1 MPKFAANL
9 SLLFT
14 ELPLMDRFRAAKE
27 AGFDAVEILSPY
39 DAPVQDMRDQLVWN
53 AQTFVLM
60 NAPPPN
66 ATGGPR
72 GFAAVPGGENRFRRD
87 FDRAMRFAGVL
98 KPRHIH
104 VMAGE
109 ASGPEARATMIANLQ
124 WAASRAPKQSLTVEP
139 LNPVDFP
146 GYFLNDY
153 ALAADILDAV
163 AARNV
168 GLQFDT
174 YHAGMIHGAA
184 NAVWATQGHRARHIQ
199 IGSVPGRQEPDQGAF
214 DFPAFFQRLDN
225 EGYAGFVS
233 AEYRPRGRTED
244 GLGWLRTATKP

>member
-53 AQTFVLM
+53 AQVFVLM

-72 GFAAVPGGENRFRRD
+72 GFAAVPGGEDRFRRD
-87 FDRAMRFAGVL
+87 FDRALRFAGVL

-109 ASGPEARATMIANLQ
+109 ASGPDARATFIANLQ
-124 WAASRAPKQSLTVEP
+124 WAAARAPKQSLTIEP

-163 AARNV
+163 AAPKV

-174 YHAGMIHGAA
+174 YHAAMIHGDAA
-184 NAVWATQGHRARHIQ
+184 TVWDIHGHRARHIQ
-199 IGSVPGRQEPDQGAF
+199 IGSVPGRHEPDQGAF
-214 DFPAFFQRLDN
+214 DFPAFFRQLDN
-225 EGYAGFVS
+225 KGYQGFVS
-233 AEYRPRGRTED
+233 AEYKPRAGTLD
-244 GLGWLRTATKP
+244 GLGWLSRAT

>member
-9 SLLFT
+9 SMLFT

-39 DAPVQDMRDQLVWN
+39 DASVQDMRDQLVWN

-60 NAPPPN
+60 NGPPPN

-72 GFAAVPGGENRFRRD
+72 GFAAIPGGEDRFRRD
-87 FDRAMRFAGVL
+87 FDRTLRFAGVM

-109 ASGPEARATMIANLQ
+109 ASGPEARAAFIANLK
-124 WAASRAPKQSLTVEP
+124 WAASRAPEQSLTIEP
-139 LNPVDFP
+139 LNAGDFP

-153 ALAADILDAV
+153 ALAADLLDEI

-168 GLQFDT
+168 GLQYDT
-174 YHAGMIHGAA
+174 YHAAMIQGDAA
-184 NAVWATQGHRARHIQ
+184 AVWDSHGHRARHIQ
-199 IGSVPGRQEPDQGAF
+199 IGSMPGRQEPDQGVF
-214 DFPAFFQRLDN
+214 DFPAFFRRLDA
-225 EGYAGFVS
+225 EGYTGFVS
-233 AEYRPRGRTED
+233 AEYSPRAGTRE
-244 GLGWLRTATKP
+244 GLRWLPRAP